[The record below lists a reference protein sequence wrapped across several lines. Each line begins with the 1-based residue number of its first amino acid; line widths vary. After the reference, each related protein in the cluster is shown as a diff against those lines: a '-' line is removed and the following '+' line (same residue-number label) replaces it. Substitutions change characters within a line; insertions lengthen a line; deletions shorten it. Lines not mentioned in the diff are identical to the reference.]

1 MESDVAADFIQIQN
15 EGVLLQCWIQP
26 RASKSAIV
34 GIHDRRLKVALAAPP
49 VDGEANAEL
58 RKFLAKKLHVSSS
71 RIHLVSGDTSR
82 RKTVRISGISPLE
95 LKQQLGINLPES
107 HP

>member
-34 GIHDRRLKVALAAPP
+34 GIHDHRLKIALAAPP

-71 RIHLVSGDTSR
+71 RILLVSGEASR
-82 RKTVRISGISPLE
+82 RKTVRISGISPVD
-95 LKQQLGINLPES
+95 LKQQLGIAPLELHS
-107 HP
+107 